1 MIDRRAFIGA
11 LAGGLFAAPLAVGAQ
26 QAAAPRI
33 GWLVYGGPFSE
44 SSRGLDA
51 AILRGLKERGYVDGK
66 NLAIE
71 YRYAE
76 GRSER
81 LPELVDELVRLKVN
95 LLLAV
100 GGDIAAVLKKGTSTI
115 PVVVAMST
123 DPVRAQLVASLARPG
138 GNITGVTFVFDE
150 LAAKRVELL
159 KEILPAASRI
169 GVLWDPTH
177 VDNDF
182 PQVQRAAQRLGMDV
196 LSLEV
201 RRPSDLDQAMRS
213 AIQARVD
220 ALIVVPARLTVFLHS
235 RITETMARQNVAV
248 ISGWREFAEGGAV
261 LSYGPDRLEGAKRTA
276 IYVDRILKGAK
287 PGDLPI
293 EQPTKFELVINLKTA
308 KALGVTIPPSL
319 LLRADQVIE

>member
-1 MIDRRAFIGA
+1 M
-11 LAGGLFAAPLAVGAQ
+11 
-26 QAAAPRI
+26 
-33 GWLVYGGPFSE
+33 
-44 SSRGLDA
+44 
-51 AILRGLKERGYVDGK
+51 DGK

-150 LAAKRVELL
+150 LAAKRVELV
-159 KEILPAASRI
+159 KEILPSVSRI

-182 PQVQRAAQRLGMDV
+182 PEVQRAAQRLGVDV
-196 LSLEV
+196 SSLEV
-201 RRPSDLDQAMRS
+201 RRPDDLDQAMRS
-213 AIQARVD
+213 ASQARMD
-220 ALIVVPARLTVFLHS
+220 ALIVVPGRLTVFLRS
-235 RITETMARQNVAV
+235 RITETMARQHVAV

-276 IYVDRILKGAK
+276 IYVDRILRGAK
-287 PGDLPI
+287 PADLPI

-308 KALGVTIPPSL
+308 KALGLTIPPSL
-319 LLRADQVIE
+319 LQRADQVIE